1 MAAVVAAVVVVV
13 AGSLVL
19 ATAAVLNQQ
28 VAKEP
33 LLVLE
38 STAVAEVSK
47 CNTIIGVL
55 HQCGPDFAQTG
66 AWCRQVHQPDGSHRS
81 FEGEDSHSSGT

>member
-1 MAAVVAAVVVVV
+1 MTIARLHAVTRARDALEAAVAAVVVAVVVVVVV

-19 ATAAVLNQQ
+19 AMAAVLNQP

-47 CNTIIGVL
+47 CNTMIGVL
-55 HQCGPDFAQTG
+55 HQWP
-66 AWCRQVHQPDGSHRS
+66 
-81 FEGEDSHSSGT
+81 